1 MDYDS
6 LYTSIEK
13 VKKTGHNQ
21 FIGLCPF
28 HDDTKPSFSFNT
40 DSGLYKCHSCGEQ
53 GNAYQLAVHLRLP
66 KPHQYIKNNG
76 SYQPLHQV
84 ASSDLDEKPKIP
96 QENLRKLENLYTDT
110 IF

>member
-28 HDDTKPSFSFNT
+28 HDDTNPSFSFNT
-40 DSGLYKCHSCGEQ
+40 DSGLYKCHSCDAQ
-53 GNAYQLAVHLRLP
+53 GNAYKLAKHLGHS
-66 KPHQYIKNNG
+66 KPHQYIKSNG
-76 SYQPLHQV
+76 SYQPLNQV
-84 ASSDLDEKPKIP
+84 ASGDLDKKHQVP
-96 QENLRKLENLYTDT
+96 QENLVEKLNK
-110 IF
+110 FKCF